1 MAEKTERPASQS
13 GENQHGQS
21 LAVVGGEAERKGD
34 FRLFD
39 RRQALRRLLTTSLGA
54 AGVMAAQRAYAQQM
68 SLPLASSSPD
78 RLPPINGVYDWHAL
92 PPTPTPLENEA
103 GGQQVDTGFVPG
115 QGRAQIYFVSA
126 GQGVPVILLHDGL
139 ANSDYMSDLARSL
152 LRARCRVVVMDA
164 RGHGRSTMGT
174 LPLSY
179 DLLADDVVTLMAYLR
194 LRNAAFVGWGDGA
207 VQAMNVA
214 MRHPG
219 TVSRVFAFAPRMT
232 PDGLLA
238 SGENAQAIKSFM
250 GRAKADYKRLSRS
263 GSFSDLRDDLR
274 ALHRQAPQWTNADLV
289 RITAPLWAVAADHDE
304 VVDRT
309 QVEQIAAAIENAG
322 LAILPST
329 SHFALLQNPLLFS
342 LSVESFLG
350 GR

>member
-1 MAEKTERPASQS
+1 MAEKKDRSAYRAGEDKSRSFPALPGRQRQS
-13 GENQHGQS
+13 EENN
-21 LAVVGGEAERKGD
+21 
-34 FRLFD
+34 RLFD
-39 RRQALRRLLTTSLGA
+39 RRQALCRFVAAGAGA
-54 AGVMAAQRAYAQQM
+54 AGMLAGQRAFAQQM

-92 PPTPTPLENEA
+92 PPTPTPLESEA

-115 QGRAQIYFVSA
+115 QGRAQIYFASA

-139 ANSDYMSDLARSL
+139 ANSDYMSDLARAL

-219 TVSRVFAFAPRMT
+219 TVSRVFAFAPRTT

-238 SGENAQAIKSFM
+238 SGENALTIKSFM
-250 GRAKADYKRLSRS
+250 TRAKTEYKRLSRS
-263 GSFSDLRDDLR
+263 GSFSDLRDDMR
-274 ALHRQAPQWTNADLV
+274 NLHRQAPEWSNADLV
-289 RITAPLWAVAADHDE
+289 RVTAPLWAVAADHDE
-304 VVDRT
+304 LVARM
-309 QVEQIAAAIENAG
+309 QVEQIASAIENAG
-322 LAILPST
+322 LAILPAT